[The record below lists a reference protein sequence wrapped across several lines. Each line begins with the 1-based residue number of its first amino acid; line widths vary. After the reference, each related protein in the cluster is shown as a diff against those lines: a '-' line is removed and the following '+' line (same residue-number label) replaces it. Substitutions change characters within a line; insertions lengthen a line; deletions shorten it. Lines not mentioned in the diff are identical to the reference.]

1 MAHILQIDEPHSS
14 VLRTAAQPVPIE
26 EIPSAKIQKTI
37 KQMEAALDSQPD
49 GVALAAPQIG
59 IPLRIFVVSGKVLSP
74 STEKDGSEG
83 GKKGK
88 VAHNTVFINPE
99 ITSRKGSE
107 LGEEGCL
114 SLPDLY
120 ADVRRAEAITVE
132 AYDLDGQGF
141 EFTLD
146 DLPARVV
153 QHELDHLDGVLFID
167 RVSESAMRELALE
180 LGDLEAHFR
189 QQQAAGEVASDESL
203 RSELET
209 MAVALT
215 QE

>member
-1 MAHILQIDEPHSS
+1 MQIVLYPHPS
-14 VLRTAAQPVPIE
+14 LRWKSRDVTRI
-26 EIPSAKIQKTI
+26 
-37 KQMEAALDSQPD
+37 DSQLRATVEEMFALMYEAK
-49 GVALAAPQIG
+49 GIGLAANQVAL
-59 IPLRIFVVSGKVLSP
+59 PLRLFIMNPSGDP
-74 STEKDGSEG
+74 DQTDEEF
-83 GKKGK
+83 
-88 VAHNTVFINPE
+88 VFINPE

-114 SLPDLY
+114 SLPELY

-132 AYDLDGQGF
+132 AYDLNGQGF

-146 DLPARVV
+146 ELPARVV

-167 RVSESAMRELALE
+167 RVSESAKKQLAPDL
-180 LGDLEAHFR
+180 DSLEAHFR
-189 QQQAAGEVASDESL
+189 HQQAAGEIASDESL